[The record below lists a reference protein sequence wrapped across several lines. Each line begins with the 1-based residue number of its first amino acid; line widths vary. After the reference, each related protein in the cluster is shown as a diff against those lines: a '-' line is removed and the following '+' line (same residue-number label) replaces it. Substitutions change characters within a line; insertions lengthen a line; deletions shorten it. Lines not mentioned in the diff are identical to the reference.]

1 MRVFRRIKAVNEIL
15 NQGSVVTIGVFDGL
29 HLGHQVLINRA
40 IEKATELSLPSVV
53 FSFEPTPNDYFAKN
67 EKQLRLNSFRQKYNL
82 IKEMG
87 VNNFYVPP
95 FDSKMEELDV
105 DEFIDLHLLKNLNVK
120 HLIVGDDFRFAKNK
134 AGSIKELEESA
145 KINNFS
151 VESISTI
158 EINSKRVSSTLIRK
172 FLFNNEVEEVIK
184 YLGNYY
190 SIEGKVITGQQLGR
204 TIGVPT
210 ANVDIGKL
218 NNPLRGV
225 FCVKVFIENDDQTYF
240 GVANIGYKP
249 TVEGKTLNLEVH
261 ILNFD
266 QDIYKSRIQVEFM
279 RYLRGEKKF
288 NGVDELKAQIN
299 LDIKQAEEYLWD
311 WTSGLIY

>member
-1 MRVFRRIKAVNEIL
+1 MRVFRRIKAANEIL
-15 NQGSVVTIGVFDGL
+15 NEGSVVTIGVFDGI

-134 AGSIKELEESA
+134 AGSLKELEESA

-279 RYLRGEKKF
+279 RYLRVEKKF
-288 NGVDELKAQIN
+288 NGVNELKTQIN
-299 LDIKQAEEYLWD
+299 LDIKESEKYFEELYR
-311 WTSGLIY
+311 

>member
-1 MRVFRRIKAVNEIL
+1 MRVFRRIKVVNEIL
-15 NQGSVVTIGVFDGL
+15 NEGSVVTIGVFDGL

-40 IEKATELSLPSVV
+40 IEKASELSLPSVV

-105 DEFIDLHLLKNLNVK
+105 DEFIDMHLLKNLNVK

-288 NGVDELKAQIN
+288 NGVNELKTQIN
-299 LDIKQAEEYLWD
+299 LDIKESEKYFEELCR
-311 WTSGLIY
+311 

>member
-1 MRVFRRIKAVNEIL
+1 
-15 NQGSVVTIGVFDGL
+15 
-29 HLGHQVLINRA
+29 
-40 IEKATELSLPSVV
+40 
-53 FSFEPTPNDYFAKN
+53 
-67 EKQLRLNSFRQKYNL
+67 
-82 IKEMG
+82 MG

-145 KINNFS
+145 KINHFS
-151 VESISTI
+151 VESISTV

-172 FLFNNEVEEVIK
+172 FLFDNQLEVANE
-184 YLGNYY
+184 YLGSNY

-225 FCVKVFIENDDQTYF
+225 FCVKVIIENDEQTYF

-299 LDIKQAEEYLWD
+299 LDVKEAEEYFKELVE
-311 WTSGLIY
+311 

>member
-1 MRVFRRIKAVNEIL
+1 MRVYRRIKAANQIYNE
-15 NQGSVVTIGVFDGL
+15 GSVVTIGVFDGL

-40 IEKATELSLPSVV
+40 IEKASELSLPSVV

-105 DEFIDLHLLKNLNVK
+105 DEFINLHLLKNLNVN

-134 AGSIKELEESA
+134 AGSIKELEESS

-151 VESISTI
+151 VESVSTV

-172 FLFNNEVEEVIK
+172 YLFENQLEVASE
-184 YLGNYY
+184 YLGNNYC
-190 SIEGKVITGQQLGR
+190 IEGKVITGLQLGR

-210 ANVDIGKL
+210 ANVSIGKL

-225 FCVKVFIENDDQTYF
+225 FCVKIIIENDDQTYF
-240 GVANIGYKP
+240 GVANIGHKP
-249 TVEGKTLNLEVH
+249 TVGGKTPTLEVH
-261 ILNFD
+261 ILDFN
-266 QDIYKSRIQVEFM
+266 QDIYKSRISVEFL

-288 NGVDELKAQIN
+288 NGIDKLRDQIN
-299 LDIKQAEEYLWD
+299 QDLDQARKYFKHL
-311 WTSGLIY
+311 SL

>member
-1 MRVFRRIKAVNEIL
+1 MRVYRRIKAANQTLNE
-15 NQGSVVTIGVFDGL
+15 GSVVTIGVFDGI
-29 HLGHQVLINRA
+29 HLGHKVLINRA
-40 IEKATELSLPSVV
+40 IEKASEFSLPSVV

-172 FLFNNEVEEVIK
+172 FLFNNQLEEANE
-184 YLGNYY
+184 YLGSNY

-249 TVEGKTLNLEVH
+249 TVEGKTLNLEAH

-266 QDIYKSRIQVEFM
+266 EDIYKSRIQVEFM

-299 LDIKQAEEYLWD
+299 LDIKEAEKYFKEL
-311 WTSGLIY
+311 SR

>member
-40 IEKATELSLPSVV
+40 IEKASEFSLPSVV

-67 EKQLRLNSFRQKYNL
+67 KKQLRLNSFRQKYNL
-82 IKEMG
+82 IKAMG

-95 FDSKMEELDV
+95 FDSKMEELAV

-134 AGSIKELEESA
+134 AGSITELEESA
-145 KINNFS
+145 KINHFS
-151 VESISTI
+151 VESISTV

-172 FLFNNEVEEVIK
+172 FLFDNQLEVANE
-184 YLGNYY
+184 YLGSNY
-190 SIEGKVITGQQLGR
+190 SIEGKVIAGQQLGR

-225 FCVKVFIENDDQTYF
+225 FCVKVIIENDEQTYF

-299 LDIKQAEEYLWD
+299 LDIKEAKEYFKELVE
-311 WTSGLIY
+311 

>member
-1 MRVFRRIKAVNEIL
+1 MRLYRRIKAANQIYNE
-15 NQGSVVTIGVFDGL
+15 GSVVTIGVFDGL

-40 IEKATELSLPSVV
+40 IEKASELSLPSVV
-53 FSFEPTPNDYFAKN
+53 FSFEPTPNDYFAKD
-67 EKQLRLNSFRQKYNL
+67 EKQLRLSSFRQKYNL

-87 VNNFYVPP
+87 VNDFYVPP
-95 FDSKMEELDV
+95 FDSEMEELDV
-105 DEFIDLHLLKNLNVK
+105 DEFIDLHLLRNLNVK

-151 VESISTI
+151 VESISTV
-158 EINSKRVSSTLIRK
+158 EKNSKRVSSTLIRK
-172 FLFNNEVEEVIK
+172 FLFDNQLEVVNE
-184 YLGNYY
+184 YLGSNYC
-190 SIEGKVITGQQLGR
+190 IEGKVITGQQLGR

-225 FCVKVFIENDDQTYF
+225 FCVKIIIMNDDQTYF

-299 LDIKQAEEYLWD
+299 LDIKEAEKYFKEL
-311 WTSGLIY
+311 GQ

>member
-1 MRVFRRIKAVNEIL
+1 M
-15 NQGSVVTIGVFDGL
+15 
-29 HLGHQVLINRA
+29 
-40 IEKATELSLPSVV
+40 
-53 FSFEPTPNDYFAKN
+53 
-67 EKQLRLNSFRQKYNL
+67 
-82 IKEMG
+82 
-87 VNNFYVPP
+87 
-95 FDSKMEELDV
+95 
-105 DEFIDLHLLKNLNVK
+105 
-120 HLIVGDDFRFAKNK
+120 
-134 AGSIKELEESA
+134 
-145 KINNFS
+145 
-151 VESISTI
+151 
-158 EINSKRVSSTLIRK
+158 
-172 FLFNNEVEEVIK
+172 
-184 YLGNYY
+184 
-190 SIEGKVITGQQLGR
+190 GR

-288 NGVDELKAQIN
+288 NGVNELKTQIN
-299 LDIKQAEEYLWD
+299 LDIKESEKYFEELCR
-311 WTSGLIY
+311 

>member
-1 MRVFRRIKAVNEIL
+1 MRVFRRIKAANEIL
-15 NQGSVVTIGVFDGL
+15 NEGSVVTIGVFDGI

-87 VNNFYVPP
+87 VNNLYVPP

-172 FLFNNEVEEVIK
+172 FLFNNQLEEANE
-184 YLGNYY
+184 YLGSNY

-218 NNPLRGV
+218 NHPLRGV

-261 ILNFD
+261 ILDDFD
-266 QDIYKSRIQVEFM
+266 EDIYKSRIQVEFM

-288 NGVDELKAQIN
+288 NGVNELKTQIN
-299 LDIKQAEEYLWD
+299 LDIKESEKYFEELCR
-311 WTSGLIY
+311 

>member
-1 MRVFRRIKAVNEIL
+1 MRLYRRIKAANQIYNE
-15 NQGSVVTIGVFDGL
+15 GSVVTIGVFDGL

-40 IEKATELSLPSVV
+40 IEKASELSLPSVV

-82 IKEMG
+82 IKAMG

-95 FDSKMEELDV
+95 FDSKMEELAV

-145 KINNFS
+145 KINHFS
-151 VESISTI
+151 VESISTV

-172 FLFNNEVEEVIK
+172 FLFDNQLEVANE
-184 YLGNYY
+184 YLGSNY
-190 SIEGKVITGQQLGR
+190 SIEGKVIAGQQLGR

-225 FCVKVFIENDDQTYF
+225 FYVKVIIENDEQTYF

-299 LDIKQAEEYLWD
+299 LDIKEAEEYFKELVE
-311 WTSGLIY
+311 

>member
-151 VESISTI
+151 VESISTV

-288 NGVDELKAQIN
+288 NGVNELKTQIN
-299 LDIKQAEEYLWD
+299 LDIKESEKYFEELCR
-311 WTSGLIY
+311 

>member
-1 MRVFRRIKAVNEIL
+1 MRGFRRIKAVNEIL

-82 IKEMG
+82 IKAMG

-95 FDSKMEELDV
+95 FDSKMEELAV

-145 KINNFS
+145 KINHFS
-151 VESISTI
+151 VESISTV

-172 FLFNNEVEEVIK
+172 FLFDNQLEVANE
-184 YLGNYY
+184 YLGSNY
-190 SIEGKVITGQQLGR
+190 SIEGKVIAGQQLGR

-225 FCVKVFIENDDQTYF
+225 FCVKVNIENDEQTYF

-299 LDIKQAEEYLWD
+299 LDIKEAKEYFKELVE
-311 WTSGLIY
+311 

>member
-1 MRVFRRIKAVNEIL
+1 MRLYRRIKGVNQIYNE
-15 NQGSVVTIGVFDGL
+15 GSVVTIGVFDGL

-40 IEKATELSLPSVV
+40 IEKASELSLPSVV

-82 IKEMG
+82 IKAMG
-87 VNNFYVPP
+87 VNSFYVPP

-105 DEFIDLHLLKNLNVK
+105 NEFIDLHLLKNLNVK

-145 KINNFS
+145 KINNFT
-151 VESISTI
+151 VESISTV
-158 EINSKRVSSTLIRK
+158 EINSKRVSSTLIRTL
-172 FLFNNEVEEVIK
+172 LFDNQLEVVNE
-184 YLGNYY
+184 YLGRNYC
-190 SIEGKVITGQQLGR
+190 IEGKVITGQQLGR

-210 ANVDIGKL
+210 ANIAIGKL

-225 FCVKVFIENDDQTYF
+225 YCVKVVIENDDQAYF

-299 LDIKQAEEYLWD
+299 LDIKESKKYFKEL
-311 WTSGLIY
+311 GK

>member
-1 MRVFRRIKAVNEIL
+1 MRLYRRIKAANQIYNE
-15 NQGSVVTIGVFDGL
+15 GSVVTIGVFDGL

-40 IEKATELSLPSVV
+40 IKKASELSLPSVV

-145 KINNFS
+145 KINHFS
-151 VESISTI
+151 VESISTV

-172 FLFNNEVEEVIK
+172 FLFDNQLEVANE
-184 YLGNYY
+184 YLVSNY
-190 SIEGKVITGQQLGR
+190 SIEGKGITGQQLGR

-225 FCVKVFIENDDQTYF
+225 FCVKVIIENDEQTYF

-249 TVEGKTLNLEVH
+249 TVKGKTLNLEVH

-299 LDIKQAEEYLWD
+299 LDVKEAEEYFKELVE
-311 WTSGLIY
+311 

>member
-40 IEKATELSLPSVV
+40 IEKASELSLPSVV

-105 DEFIDLHLLKNLNVK
+105 DKFIDLHLLKNLNVK

-288 NGVDELKAQIN
+288 NSVNELKTQIN
-299 LDIKQAEEYLWD
+299 LDIKEAEKYFEELCR
-311 WTSGLIY
+311 

>member
-1 MRVFRRIKAVNEIL
+1 MRVYRRIKAANQTLNE
-15 NQGSVVTIGVFDGL
+15 GSVVTIGVFDGI
-29 HLGHQVLINRA
+29 HLGHKVLINRA
-40 IEKATELSLPSVV
+40 IEKASEFSLPSVV

-82 IKEMG
+82 IKAMG

-95 FDSKMEELDV
+95 FDSKMEELAV

-151 VESISTI
+151 VESIRTV
-158 EINSKRVSSTLIRK
+158 EINSKRVSSSLIRK
-172 FLFNNEVEEVIK
+172 YLFDNQLEVANE
-184 YLGNYY
+184 YLGSNYC
-190 SIEGKVITGQQLGR
+190 IEGKVITGQQLGR

-210 ANVDIGKL
+210 ANVDIRKL

-225 FCVKVFIENDDQTYF
+225 FCVKIVIENHDQAYF

-288 NGVDELKAQIN
+288 NGVD
-299 LDIKQAEEYLWD
+299 
-311 WTSGLIY
+311 

>member
-1 MRVFRRIKAVNEIL
+1 MRLYRRIKAANQIYNE
-15 NQGSVVTIGVFDGL
+15 GSVVTIGVFDGL

-40 IEKATELSLPSVV
+40 IEKASELSLPSVV

-82 IKEMG
+82 IKAMG

-95 FDSKMEELDV
+95 FDSKMEELAV

-145 KINNFS
+145 KINHFS
-151 VESISTI
+151 VESISTV

-172 FLFNNEVEEVIK
+172 FLFDNQLEVANE
-184 YLGNYY
+184 YLGSNY

-225 FCVKVFIENDDQTYF
+225 FWVKVIIENDEQTYF

-299 LDIKQAEEYLWD
+299 LDIKEAEKYFKEL
-311 WTSGLIY
+311 GR

>member
-1 MRVFRRIKAVNEIL
+1 MRLYRRIKGVNQIYNE
-15 NQGSVVTIGVFDGL
+15 GSVVTIGVFDGL

-40 IEKATELSLPSVV
+40 IEKASELSLPSVV

-82 IKEMG
+82 IKAMG

-95 FDSKMEELDV
+95 FDSKMEELSV

-145 KINNFS
+145 KINNFT
-151 VESISTI
+151 VESISTV
-158 EINSKRVSSTLIRK
+158 EINSKRVSSTLIRTL
-172 FLFNNEVEEVIK
+172 LFDNQLEVVNE
-184 YLGNYY
+184 YLGRNY

-210 ANVDIGKL
+210 ANIAIGKL
-218 NNPLRGV
+218 NNTLRGV
-225 FCVKVFIENDDQTYF
+225 YCVKVIIENDDQAYF

-299 LDIKQAEEYLWD
+299 LDIKESKKYFKEL
-311 WTSGLIY
+311 GK

>member
-29 HLGHQVLINRA
+29 HLGHQVLINGA
-40 IEKATELSLPSVV
+40 IEKASEFSLPSVV

-151 VESISTI
+151 VESISTV

-288 NGVDELKAQIN
+288 NGVNELKTQIN
-299 LDIKQAEEYLWD
+299 LDIKESEKYFEELCR
-311 WTSGLIY
+311 